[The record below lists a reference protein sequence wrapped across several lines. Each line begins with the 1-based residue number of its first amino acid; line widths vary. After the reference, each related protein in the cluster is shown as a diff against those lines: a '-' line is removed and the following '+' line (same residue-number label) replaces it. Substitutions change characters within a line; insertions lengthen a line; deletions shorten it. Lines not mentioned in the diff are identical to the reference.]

1 MMNTKV
7 KTGIG
12 MLGAFALMGTGSTY
26 AEIQLAKGL
35 TADGFIDMSATY
47 TDPDSGET
55 DESMSFDQFEID
67 FYFDFEN
74 GVKARVDIDHEPS
87 DDTDATEVEQAILS
101 YATEGGLTL
110 QAGRF
115 LTPLGYEAAEPTG
128 LWQYSASATIIGYPG
143 YANGVAARQGFGDV
157 ASVYVAVVDGS
168 YTGDSDANDLSFEA
182 QLKLMPFEGFT
193 FQAGYASEEMAGTDA
208 IGVLGDVDFVAATES
223 YDQGFANFWAEYTLS
238 IGDGTL
244 TVAGEYNQLFEI
256 GASDADGDGYLVMA
270 NYSVNKVGLTVRH
283 SAVELDTGYE
293 DTAFTVSPNYTFN
306 DNLFG
311 LVEFRTDDF
320 GDDGDA
326 TSLAAELIFTF

>member
-1 MMNTKV
+1 
-7 KTGIG
+7 

-115 LTPLGYEAAEPTG
+115 LTPIGYEAAEPTG
-128 LWQYSASATIIGYPG
+128 LWQYSVSATIIGYPG

-168 YTGDSDANDLSFEA
+168 YTGDSDANDLS
-182 QLKLMPFEGFT
+182 LHW
-193 FQAGYASEEMAGTDA
+193 
-208 IGVLGDVDFVAATES
+208 I
-223 YDQGFANFWAEYTLS
+223 
-238 IGDGTL
+238 
-244 TVAGEYNQLFEI
+244 
-256 GASDADGDGYLVMA
+256 
-270 NYSVNKVGLTVRH
+270 
-283 SAVELDTGYE
+283 
-293 DTAFTVSPNYTFN
+293 
-306 DNLFG
+306 
-311 LVEFRTDDF
+311 
-320 GDDGDA
+320 
-326 TSLAAELIFTF
+326 